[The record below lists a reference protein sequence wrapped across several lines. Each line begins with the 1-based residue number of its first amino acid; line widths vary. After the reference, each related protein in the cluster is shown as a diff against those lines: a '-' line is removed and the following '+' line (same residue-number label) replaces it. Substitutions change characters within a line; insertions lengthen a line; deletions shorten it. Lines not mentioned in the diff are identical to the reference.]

1 MGGTRST
8 LTELGQVLTR
18 RSQVPIAH
26 FPSAGPH
33 RVQGTP
39 KICSPCYTRVSLLL
53 GDTRKEIPTQR
64 FHLKCSH
71 SDAVRIYCCYLIC
84 SSSARAHTSSPSA
97 FQCLCTY
104 LLPRGSWRLHCISIR
119 YSVCADV
126 RRSISWTVSTTPWLW
141 RVPSLTW
148 KFNLRKWHSKLW
160 QISW

>member
-84 SSSARAHTSSPSA
+84 SSSARAHILTFSISMFVYISPTSWILALTLHFHSL
-97 FQCLCTY
+97 QCLCRCPTLH
-104 LLPRGSWRLHCISIR
+104 LLDRLDHALVMEGTIPHMEIH
-119 YSVCADV
+119 
-126 RRSISWTVSTTPWLW
+126 ST
-141 RVPSLTW
+141 
-148 KFNLRKWHSKLW
+148 KMA
-160 QISW
+160 